1 MAETIGRRDNGPDR
15 DSALALALQALVW
28 ILSDD
33 MRARRL
39 LDLSGLTP
47 DQLRSGAGDPA
58 VLCEILAFLEA
69 HEPDL
74 VGAAEALECSPQT
87 LIAARRQLDL

>member
-1 MAETIGRRDNGPDR
+1 MGRKDKEPDR
-15 DSALALALQALVW
+15 NSAQALALQALVW
-28 ILSDD
+28 ILGDD
-33 MRARRL
+33 NRARRL

-47 DQLRSGAGDPA
+47 DQLRSGASDPA
-58 VLCEILAFLEA
+58 VLCEILGFLEA